1 MALGQI
7 FGTPI
12 NILQQYGGNNSQLII
27 VDELVKLGPLP
38 AVPLILKG
46 PVHILS
52 HPHPGVLVLQC
63 PHLLHCLNRQL
74 RQSNLWKFK
83 LRNPGYSSSQ
93 SWGYQGSKKGSQ
105 KSREK
110 HCDGYSTKQTGRQ
123 DILSVLLPQSLDG
136 VPCIIVIS
144 TGRGVGGVVPRII
157 KGGLG
162 RECR

>member
-12 NILQQYGGNNSQLII
+12 NILQQYGGNNSQLIV

-38 AVPLILKG
+38 AIPLILKG

-63 PHLLHCLNRQL
+63 PDLLHCLNRQL

-93 SWGYQGSKKGSQ
+93 SWGYQGSKKCSQ

-123 DILSVLLPQSLDG
+123 DILSILLPQSLDW

-157 KGGLG
+157 KGRLG
-162 RECR
+162 GERR